1 MIEQFGGTLNF
12 IAVLIPCLMGLFYG
26 YRCLVAT
33 DAFIEQ
39 YGLGAASEFI
49 RKTPGCCVGAQG
61 IVYAILIITSP
72 VGAWAVFAYGTIHAA
87 LFLIFGWM
95 TVNGK
100 WAEVEGVKGLRRGV
114 HSTCYPTRF
123 SSHNYVQYDYY
134 NLWSC
139 SRSKFIQVGLCAQP
153 KLK

>member
-26 YRCLVAT
+26 CRCLFAT

-39 YGLGAASEFI
+39 YGLGAASEFMI
-49 RKTPGCCVGAQG
+49 KATGCCVGAQG
-61 IVYAILIITSP
+61 IVYAILILTSP

-95 TVNGK
+95 TVNGNGK
-100 WAEVEGVKGLRRGV
+100 PPKGGVEIASQLDHRLAMSFLVLGMVSDEPMKPL
-114 HSTCYPTRF
+114 
-123 SSHNYVQYDYY
+123 
-134 NLWSC
+134 
-139 SRSKFIQVGLCAQP
+139 
-153 KLK
+153 KL